1 MSQSST
7 PSSSPA
13 QPQGNALALALAT
26 IGFGINFWAWA
37 LLSPLATS
45 FVERGVVQDTA
56 LLVATPVLVG
66 SLGRIPIGALTDRF
80 GGRLMFPL
88 ISLLTVIPVLFI
100 GFLGLNSYPMLLL
113 GAFFLGISGTTF
125 AIGVPYVNSWY
136 PKEKRGGALGIYGL
150 GTGGTAIAAFTT
162 VHLTQSISP
171 QAPFVAVAIAL
182 TIYAIVGYAL
192 MRNSPAWAPSQGSL
206 FSGAAAAAKLKVTWQ
221 AAYLYALSFG
231 GYVAFSVYLPVYLVN
246 AYDLDKA
253 DAALRM
259 GGFVIVAVLARPIG
273 GMLSDRF
280 GAVQMTILTAS
291 ATTAMALVLALM
303 PTLTHVGTVAFL
315 VMGAALG
322 AGSGAVFAL
331 IGKVTEPKMV
341 GAVTGFVGASG
352 GLGGFVPPLILGALW
367 NAQGSYSL
375 GLVLLAV
382 FSGIAVAV
390 AVWVGRDAARAA

>member
-45 FVERGVVQDTA
+45 FVERGIVQDTA

-113 GAFFLGISGTTF
+113 GAFFLGIAGTTF

-280 GAVQMTILTAS
+280 GAVQMTIVTAS

-303 PTLTHVGTVAFL
+303 PTLAHVGTVAFL

-375 GLVLLAV
+375 GLVLLAI
-382 FSGIAVAV
+382 FSAIAVAV
-390 AVWVGRDAARAA
+390 AVWVGRDARRAA

>member
-182 TIYAIVGYAL
+182 TLYAVVGYAL
-192 MRNSPAWAPSQGSL
+192 MRNSPAWSPSQGSL

-246 AYDLDKA
+246 AYELDKA

-280 GAVQMTILTAS
+280 GAVQMTIVTAS

-303 PTLTHVGTVAFL
+303 PTLAHVGTVAFL